1 MSELSL
7 TLYSSSFCGACASTR
22 EALERVGELLGD
34 RIDWHEVNVATAPD
48 ESERAGILA
57 TPTVVIAGPDGVERM
72 RAAGV
77 PTTPQLLAAIAA
89 SLPAAPDP
97 EACGSQS

>member
-1 MSELSL
+1 MPELSL

-22 EALERVGELLGD
+22 SALESIAPLLGD
-34 RIDWHEVNVATAPD
+34 RIEWREVNVATDPD
-48 ESERAGILA
+48 GSEHAGIVS

-77 PTTPQLLAAIAA
+77 PTTAQLLTAIAA
-89 SLPAAPDP
+89 ALPDDP
-97 EACGSQS
+97 Q